1 MNDKYTYD
9 DLEKAFNAVTVVM
22 VIKNRDKVRF
32 ERCLRS
38 LLEQSLECK
47 VLVVDY
53 GSDKENIEWERESIK
68 QFPNATLIEVT
79 RNTDI
84 FNKSR
89 ASNIGFKYAT
99 TKYILSSD
107 IDIIYSSNF
116 IEEVMKVLTTN
127 PKSLVLCQ
135 KIDLDKEGK
144 EVEVHE
150 PSASGSCIGIDAF
163 WLEEVHGYDEVY
175 TYWGREDNDLVD
187 RAVAS
192 GYQVYWITDKTK
204 MWHQWHKPADR
215 PSLDDNTWYYQ
226 IPSKPIKR
234 NFNGWGEL

>member
-89 ASNIGFKYAT
+89 ALNIGFKYAT

-150 PSASGSCIGIDAF
+150 PSASGSCIAIESEWIDK
-163 WLEEVHGYDEVY
+163 VHGYDEVY

-192 GYQVYWITDKTK
+192 GYQVVWITDKAK
-204 MWHQWHKPADR
+204 IWHQWHKPADR
-215 PSLDDNTWYYQ
+215 PSLEDNTWYYQ
-226 IPSKPIKR
+226 IPSKPITR
-234 NFNGWGEL
+234 NPNSWGEI

>member
-9 DLEKAFNAVTVVM
+9 DLEKAYNAITVVM
-22 VIKNRDKVRF
+22 VIKNREKIRF
-32 ERCLRS
+32 EKCLRS
-38 LLEQSLECK
+38 LLEQTHECK
-47 VLVVDY
+47 VLVIDY
-53 GSDKENIEWERESIK
+53 GSDKENVEWERESIK

-79 RNTDI
+79 RDTDV

-89 ASNIGFKYAT
+89 ALNIGFKYAT

-107 IDIIYSSNF
+107 IDIIYSPNF
-116 IEEVMKVLTTN
+116 IEEVMKALTTN

-135 KIDLDKEGK
+135 KIDLDREGK
-144 EVEVHE
+144 ETEVHE

-163 WLEEVHGYDEVY
+163 WLDEVHGYDEVY

-192 GYQVYWITDKTK
+192 GYQVVWITDKTK
-204 MWHQWHKPADR
+204 MWHQWHKPANR
-215 PSLDDNTWYYQ
+215 PSLEDNTWYYQ
-226 IPSKPIKR
+226 IPSKPIMR
-234 NFNGWGEL
+234 NANGWGEL

>member
-89 ASNIGFKYAT
+89 ALNIGFKYAT

-187 RAVAS
+187 RAVAD

>member
-187 RAVAS
+187 RAVAD

>member
-192 GYQVYWITDKTK
+192 GYQVVWITDKAK
-204 MWHQWHKPADR
+204 IWHQWHKPADR
-215 PSLDDNTWYYQ
+215 PSLEDNTWYYQ
-226 IPSKPIKR
+226 IPSKPIVR
-234 NFNGWGEL
+234 NANGWGEL